1 MIVNKFIEIRQE
13 IHSTMDSEF
22 EKLSSNLEIYR
33 DKIERG
39 VSLIEGLIDKFE
51 QPQDISVIE
60 LMKSKSMLKDLK
72 AD

>member
-1 MIVNKFIEIRQE
+1 
-13 IHSTMDSEF
+13 MDSEF